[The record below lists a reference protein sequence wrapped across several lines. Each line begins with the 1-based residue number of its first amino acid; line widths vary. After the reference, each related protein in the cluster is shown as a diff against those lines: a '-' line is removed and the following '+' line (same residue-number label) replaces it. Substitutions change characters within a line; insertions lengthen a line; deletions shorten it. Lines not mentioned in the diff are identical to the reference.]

1 MLKALIAAAVGAVVA
16 TGLTAVGGTA
26 TTGPSTIRI
35 TDRQASLDM
44 VSPGPGRTG
53 DTEIVRQLLYDP
65 PRTRPIGRGDLLC
78 TFVDG
83 RNRQCSGTYSLPKG
97 KITVSGAITTRLLF
111 EVAVTGG
118 TSLYDNARGTLTVT
132 STGLRPRR
140 EVLIFRL
147 AG

>member
-1 MLKALIAAAVGAVVA
+1 VLKALIAAAVGAVAA

-26 TTGPSTIRI
+26 TTGPGTIRI
-35 TDRQASLDM
+35 TDVQTSFHVASI
-44 VSPGPGRTG
+44 GPGRPG
-53 DTEIVRQLLYDP
+53 DTEIIRQRLYKP
-65 PRTRPIGRGDLLC
+65 PLTRTIGRGDLLC
-78 TFVDG
+78 TYVDRSG
-83 RNRQCSGTYSLPKG
+83 RQCIGTYSLPRG
-97 KITVSGAITTRLLF
+97 KITVSGAISSRLLF

-118 TSLYDNARGTLTVT
+118 TGLYDNARGTLTVT